1 MGISSMIF
9 LSGGSEAFE
18 VVFNEVI
25 FGSCDASCVDVNQ
38 IGLPLTDE
46 ESEKALRDLTS
57 GVSDLFDEVDG
68 DPVALSQCLKT
79 IQKFLF

>member
-1 MGISSMIF
+1 MIF

-57 GVSDLFDEVDG
+57 GTSDLFDEVDG
-68 DPVALSQCLKT
+68 DPVILAECLKIT
-79 IQKFLF
+79 PKVSFLA